1 MHYHFTT
8 PTSPPT
14 VPFTEQATR
23 ASVHDDFAGLLNGA
37 LPNPDPVLT
46 KLGAGIDVLRELL
59 VDSHLSG
66 AIASRKAGVLEQQWS
81 IGRGGV
87 DSDELRF
94 TRRVFASLDINQLI
108 ADLLDAPLFGYQ
120 PIEIIYQ
127 RRSDNRIV
135 PRESG
140 QDRPGLVAKPQ
151 EWFDF
156 DLKNRFRI
164 RRGFDR
170 PKLPNRFKFLLPRH
184 RATYQNP
191 YGQALLSSCYWPVVI
206 KRQGSKMFTVFVEKF
221 GMPWPVVKYRPGMK
235 RDEIIELV
243 NLLDELVSDGI
254 LAIPTDGDLSL
265 MQGTANGGREVY
277 KVLAELM
284 NDEISKA
291 ILSHTGSIQSSG
303 GRLGNENIAGDVRDS
318 LIREGKRM
326 VEKEVN
332 RLVDYLW
339 LINFNRR
346 PPEPLF
352 SLYDE
357 EEVNQTKATRDW
369 LLREMGVR
377 FTKEY
382 YAREYDLNPEDFEVG
397 MTVEEIRAS
406 SEAGDVSAL
415 PSDPTAE
422 KTVSP
427 PDPSRGI
434 RESLRRRSEGVPTNP
449 RASLRAKLAAVRR
462 AVGKER

>member
-1 MHYHFTT
+1 M
-8 PTSPPT
+8 
-14 VPFTEQATR
+14 
-23 ASVHDDFAGLLNGA
+23 G
-37 LPNPDPVLT
+37 
-46 KLGAGIDVLRELL
+46 VLRLP
-59 VDSHLSG
+59 
-66 AIASRKAGVLEQQWS
+66 
-81 IGRGGV
+81 
-87 DSDELRF
+87 
-94 TRRVFASLDINQLI
+94 
-108 ADLLDAPLFGYQ
+108 ADR
-120 PIEIIYQ
+120 IIYE
-127 RRSDNRIV
+127 RRRDNTIA

-164 RRGFDR
+164 IRGSNQ
-170 PKLPNRFKFLLPRH
+170 PKIPNRYKFLLPRH

-206 KRQGSKMFTVFVEKF
+206 KRQGYKMFTVFVEKF

-243 NLLDELVSDGI
+243 NLLDELVADGI

-277 KVLAELM
+277 KVLVELM

-291 ILSHTGSIQSSG
+291 ILSHTGSIQSAG
-303 GRLGNENIAGDVRDS
+303 GRLGNENVAGDVRDS
-318 LIREGKRM
+318 LIREGKRI
-326 VEKEVN
+326 VEREVN
-332 RLVDYLW
+332 RLVDNLW
-339 LINFNRR
+339 IINYNRR

-369 LLREMGVR
+369 LLREMGVS

-382 YAREYDLNPEDFEVG
+382 YAREYDLNPDDFEVG
-397 MTVEEIRAS
+397 LSVDEIR
-406 SEAGDVSAL
+406 VSGREEEVSTTPTD
-415 PSDPTAE
+415 PSAKKTISRPNPRKTIQE
-422 KTVSP
+422 KTQEKSEGAP
-427 PDPSRGI
+427 PNPRS
-434 RESLRRRSEGVPTNP
+434 SLRG
-449 RASLRAKLAAVRR
+449 KIAAIRR
-462 AVGKER
+462 AIGGTP